1 MEKIDCH
8 GLACPAPVLKVKEL
22 IDKQSPDEITVIV
35 DNDAARQNVS
45 RFLEFQNFSVSVVK
59 DSNNFV
65 ITAKRSEGA
74 GCQICSHEAPAHETQ
89 KIMIIVASDCMG
101 RGDDLLGSKLM
112 AGFLKTLKEM
122 GDDLWRIVFIN
133 SGVKLAVEGSSVL
146 PQLTDLKDQG
156 VSIFSCGTC
165 LMHFDLMEKLKVGEV
180 TNMLD
185 IVTSMQVADKV
196 INI

>member
-1 MEKIDCH
+1 METIDCR

-22 IDKQSPDEITVIV
+22 IDKQSPDEITVTV

-45 RFLEFQNFSVSVVK
+45 RFLEFQNFNVSAVK
-59 DSNNFV
+59 DGDNFV
-65 ITAKRSEGA
+65 ITAKRAEGT
-74 GCQICSHEAPAHETQ
+74 GCQICSHEAPAHDIQ

-112 AGFLKTLKEM
+112 AGFLKTIKEM
-122 GDDLWRIVFIN
+122 GDDLWRLVLIN
-133 SGVKLAVEGSSVL
+133 GAVKLAVEGSSVL
-146 PQLTDLKDQG
+146 PQLIELKDQG

-196 INI
+196 INV

>member
-1 MEKIDCH
+1 
-8 GLACPAPVLKVKEL
+8 
-22 IDKQSPDEITVIV
+22 
-35 DNDAARQNVS
+35 
-45 RFLEFQNFSVSVVK
+45 
-59 DSNNFV
+59 
-65 ITAKRSEGA
+65 
-74 GCQICSHEAPAHETQ
+74 
-89 KIMIIVASDCMG
+89 MIIVASDCMG

-112 AGFLKTLKEM
+112 SGFLKTLKEM

-133 SGVKLAVEGSSVL
+133 SGVKLAVEGSAVL
-146 PQLTDLKDQG
+146 PQLTELKDQG

-196 INI
+196 INV

>member
-1 MEKIDCH
+1 METIDCL

-22 IDKQSPDEITVIV
+22 IDKGSPDEFTIIV
-35 DNDAARQNVS
+35 DNEAARQNVS
-45 RFLEFQNFSVSVVK
+45 RFLEFQNFSISFVK
-59 DSNNFV
+59 DGDNF
-65 ITAKRSEGA
+65 ILTARRSEKT
-74 GCQICSHEAPAHETQ
+74 GCGMCPHEVPAHERQ
-89 KIMIIVASDCMG
+89 KIMVMITSDCVG

-122 GDDLWRIVFIN
+122 GDDLWRVVFIN
-133 SGVKLAVEGSSVL
+133 GGVKLAVEGSSVL
-146 PQLTDLKDQG
+146 QPLMELKDQG

-165 LMHFDLMEKLKVGEV
+165 LIHFDLMEKLKVGEV

-185 IVTSMQVADKV
+185 IVTAMQVADKV